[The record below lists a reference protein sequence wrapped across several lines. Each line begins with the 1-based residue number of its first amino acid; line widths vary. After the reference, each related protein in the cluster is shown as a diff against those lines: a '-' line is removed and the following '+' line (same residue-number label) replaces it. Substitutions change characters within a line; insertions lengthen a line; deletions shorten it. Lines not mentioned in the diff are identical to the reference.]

1 MLLYTLVLSSHHSPP
16 QHALADHL
24 VPTCF
29 NVSHLQH
36 TCHQPQAE
44 RKAQPGFKA
53 FASSTTTLVAFALD
67 RLQVLEPQDEAA
79 VFPGDPEFSRPQT
92 HHLYKM

>member
-16 QHALADHL
+16 QHALAADE

-29 NVSHLQH
+29 NESHLQH

-44 RKAQPGFKA
+44 KKAQPGLKA
-53 FASSTTTLVAFALD
+53 FASSTTTLTVFALD
-67 RLQVLEPQDEAA
+67 LLQALEPQVEAA
-79 VFPGDPEFSRPQT
+79 VFPGDPAFSLPQT